1 MHTMKRDTYRIKEE
15 VQIGGTKEKYSA
27 HYCGPKSLPGKL
39 DTRIGEEV
47 LLLQGEMLVFCFYES
62 PDGRLDWIEQTVAY
76 EGKIPCYGAKDSRHL
91 TNCIRYLQMW
101 QWNRAWTRKEK

>member
-15 VQIGGTKEKYSA
+15 VQIGGTKENI
-27 HYCGPKSLPGKL
+27 GTLLWTEVTPGKL

-62 PDGRLDWIEQTVAY
+62 PDGRLD
-76 EGKIPCYGAKDSRHL
+76 
-91 TNCIRYLQMW
+91 
-101 QWNRAWTRKEK
+101 RADGGI